1 MQKMWILPFKG
12 KKEYTDMEVVNGL
25 QQREQKVEEW
35 FYRTSKRYFD
45 THFHEVFFDED
56 QKQEIFQT
64 AFLKLWT
71 EIQNGKITIVDE
83 TMCRQQRNGEY
94 LPMNCKLTTFLFTFA
109 KNEYREVVR
118 NAHLTFTEEALDIQE
133 YSNVMAVFVDEEDID
148 AQKSR
153 IVDDCLQEMSPNCLE
168 LLTLFY
174 YENKSLDEILELR
187 KDKNSSKDGLKTAKN
202 KCMNTLRSKVTTE
215 YLRMC
220 V

>member
-1 MQKMWILPFKG
+1 MRKIWALPFSER
-12 KKEYTDMEVVNGL
+12 KEYTDMEVVNGL
-25 QQREQKVEEW
+25 QQRERKVEEW
-35 FYRTSKRYFD
+35 FYRTAKRYFD
-45 THFHEVFFDED
+45 THFNDVFFDED

-71 EIQNGKITIVDE
+71 EIENGKISIMDDM
-83 TMCRQQRNGEY
+83 MCRQQRNGEY

-109 KNEYREVVR
+109 KNEYRELVR
-118 NAHLTFTEEALDIQE
+118 STHLTSTVEVLDTQE
-133 YSNVMAVFVDEEDID
+133 HGDVMAVFMDEEDID

-153 IVDDCLQEMSPNCLE
+153 IVDDCLQMMSPSCLE

-174 YENKSLDEILELR
+174 YENKSLDEILVLR

-202 KCMNTLRSKVTTE
+202 KCMNTLRSKVTME
-215 YLRMC
+215 YQRMC

>member
-1 MQKMWILPFKG
+1 MQKIWALPFG
-12 KKEYTDMEVVNGL
+12 GRKEYTDMEVVNGL
-25 QQREQKVEEW
+25 QQRERKVEEW
-35 FYRTSKRYFD
+35 FYRTAKRYFD
-45 THFHEVFFDED
+45 VHFNEVFFDRD

-71 EIQNGKITIVDE
+71 EIQNGKITIVDDA
-83 TMCRQQRNGEY
+83 MCRQQRNGEY

-118 NAHLTFTEEALDIQE
+118 NAHLTYTEEVLDTQE
-133 YSNVMAVFVDEEDID
+133 HGDVMAVFVDEEDID
-148 AQKSR
+148 ALKTR
-153 IVDDCLQEMSPNCLE
+153 IVDDCLQAMSPGCLE

-202 KCMNTLRSKVTTE
+202 KCMNTLRSKVTME
-215 YLRMC
+215 YRRMC

>member
-25 QQREQKVEEW
+25 QQRERKVEEW
-35 FYRTSKRYFD
+35 FYRMSKRYFD
-45 THFHEVFFDED
+45 THFHEMFFDED
-56 QKQEIFQT
+56 QKQEIFQM
-64 AFLKLWT
+64 AFIKLWT
-71 EIQNGKITIVDE
+71 EIENGKITIVDE

-118 NAHLTFTEEALDIQE
+118 NAHLTFTEEALDVQE

-202 KCMNTLRSKVTTE
+202 KCMNTLRNKVTTE
-215 YLRMC
+215 YQRMC

>member
-12 KKEYTDMEVVNGL
+12 KKEYADMEVVNGL
-25 QQREQKVEEW
+25 QQRERKVEEW

-45 THFHEVFFDED
+45 THFHETFFDED

-118 NAHLTFTEEALDIQE
+118 NAHLTFSEETLDVQE
-133 YSNVMAVFVDEEDID
+133 YSDAMTVFVDEEDID

-174 YENKSLDEILELR
+174 YENRSLDEILELR

>member
-45 THFHEVFFDED
+45 THFHETFFDED

-83 TMCRQQRNGEY
+83 AMCRQQRNGEY

-118 NAHLTFTEEALDIQE
+118 NAHLTFTEEALDVQE
-133 YSNVMAVFVDEEDID
+133 YSDAMTVFVDEEDID

>member
-35 FYRTSKRYFD
+35 FYRMSKRYFD
-45 THFHEVFFDED
+45 THFHETFFDED

-83 TMCRQQRNGEY
+83 AMCRQQRNGEY

-118 NAHLTFTEEALDIQE
+118 SAHLTFSEEALDIQE

-202 KCMNTLRSKVTTE
+202 KCMNTLRNKVTTE